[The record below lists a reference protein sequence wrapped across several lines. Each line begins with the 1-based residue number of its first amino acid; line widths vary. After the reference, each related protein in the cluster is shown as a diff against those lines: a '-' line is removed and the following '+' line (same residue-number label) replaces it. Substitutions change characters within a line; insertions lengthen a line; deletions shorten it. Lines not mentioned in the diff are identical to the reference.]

1 MATHHST
8 TDTSTTDTSSSR
20 PLRLLGLMLAAVVL
34 GLPHGLSAQDADAD
48 TILQHIPYEVGVAE
62 PPVEPGTILRAM
74 TLEQAIDRALEN
86 NLDVQSARLG
96 PQIQAYSLGAAEAAF
111 NPSFNATVG
120 HNSSTNQSTSQLDGG
135 REITTDRNTFN
146 FGLSQPLPWY
156 GGELSAS
163 FNNAR
168 TSTDNVFATRNPNYN
183 SNLSFS
189 YTQPLL
195 AGRRIDTQRNQV
207 RTQQVQREIS
217 DVQLR
222 SQIDDITALV
232 RTAYWNL
239 RSQIEQIEI
248 QRRNLAQAEQLLAN
262 NRIRVEQGT
271 MVPMELAQAEAQVAS
286 AQQALL
292 NAEIQWRTQ
301 ERNFKQLVA
310 GGSDDA
316 IFQETINPVDL
327 PEVVEREVDI
337 EAAVEMAL
345 GNRPEVLQ
353 QTMQRE
359 ISEMNLEVSRDN
371 VRPNLNLS
379 ASYSLQGVGGDLFD
393 RDGLGGSPELVQ
405 SGGYR
410 DALSSI
416 GSLDTPTFNVSL
428 NFSYPL
434 GTRAS
439 ELNLEQARLQL
450 RQTDMAMAAQELAIR
465 TEVTNAGMAVSNTF
479 LQLEAARRSREAAER
494 SVEAEL
500 TRFQVG
506 ASTNFQVAAAQDNLT
521 QMRLSELQA
530 TINHINAIAEF
541 ERVQGLGWGNR

>member
-1 MATHHST
+1 MI
-8 TDTSTTDTSSSR
+8 DTSSISGTR
-20 PLRLLGLMLAAVVL
+20 TLGLVLLAAA
-34 GLPHGLSAQDADAD
+34 GLTLPLGLSAQDADAD
-48 TILQHIPYEVGVAE
+48 TILQHIPYEVGTAQ
-62 PPVEPGTILRAM
+62 PPIEPGTTLTSM
-74 TLEQAIDRALEN
+74 TVDQAIDRALES
-86 NLDVQSARLG
+86 NLDLQSARLS
-96 PQIQAYSLGAAEAAF
+96 PEIQAYSLGAAEAAF
-111 NPSFNATVG
+111 NPTFNATFG

-135 REITTDRNTFN
+135 QQITTDRNTFN
-146 FGLSQPLPWY
+146 FSLSQPMPWY
-156 GGELSAS
+156 GGQLSAN

-168 TSTDNVFATRNPNYN
+168 TSTDNIFATRNPNYN
-183 SNLSFS
+183 STLNFS

-195 AGRRIDTQRNQV
+195 AGRRIDNQRNQV
-207 RTQQVQREIS
+207 RTQQVQRQIV
-217 DVQLR
+217 DVQLQG
-222 SQIDDITALV
+222 QIDNITAQV
-232 RTAYWNL
+232 RVAYWNL

-286 AQQALL
+286 AEQALL
-292 NAEIQWRTQ
+292 NAEIQWRNQ
-301 ERNFKQLVA
+301 ERNFKQLIA
-310 GGSDDA
+310 GGSDDP
-316 IFQETINPVDL
+316 IFQATINPVDR
-327 PEVVEREVDI
+327 PEVVERDVDI
-337 EAAVEMAL
+337 EAAVARAL
-345 GNRPEVLQ
+345 QNRPEVLQ
-353 QTMQRE
+353 QSMQRQ

-371 VRPNLNLS
+371 VRPDLNLS
-379 ASYSLQGVGGDLFD
+379 ASYSLQGVGGDLFE
-393 RDGLGGSPELVQ
+393 RDGLGGTPELIQ
-405 SGGYR
+405 AGGYG

-450 RQTDMAMAAQELAIR
+450 RQTDMALAAQELAIS

-506 ASTNFQVAAAQDNLT
+506 ASTNFQVATAQDNLT

-530 TINHINAIAEF
+530 IINHVNAIAEF
-541 ERVQGLGWGNR
+541 ERVQGLGWNDL

>member
-1 MATHHST
+1 MI
-8 TDTSTTDTSSSR
+8 DTSSISGTR
-20 PLRLLGLMLAAVVL
+20 TLGLVLLAAAGL
-34 GLPHGLSAQDADAD
+34 TLPHGLSAQDADAD
-48 TILQHIPYEVGVAE
+48 TILQHIPYEVGTAQ
-62 PPVEPGTILRAM
+62 PPIEPGTTLTSM
-74 TLEQAIDRALEN
+74 TVDQAIDRALES
-86 NLDVQSARLG
+86 NLDLQSARLS
-96 PQIQAYSLGAAEAAF
+96 PEIQAYSLGAAEAAF
-111 NPSFNATVG
+111 NPTFNATFG

-135 REITTDRNTFN
+135 QQITTDRNTFN
-146 FGLSQPLPWY
+146 FSLSQPMPWY
-156 GGELSAS
+156 GGQLSAN

-168 TSTDNVFATRNPNYN
+168 TSTDNIFATRNPNYN
-183 SNLSFS
+183 STLNLS

-195 AGRRIDTQRNQV
+195 AGRRIDNQRNQV
-207 RTQQVQREIS
+207 RTQQVQRQIV
-217 DVQLR
+217 DVQLQG
-222 SQIDDITALV
+222 QIDNITAQV
-232 RTAYWNL
+232 RVAYWNL

-286 AQQALL
+286 AEQALL
-292 NAEIQWRTQ
+292 NAEIQWRNQ
-301 ERNFKQLVA
+301 ERNFKQLIA
-310 GGSDDA
+310 GGSDDP
-316 IFQETINPVDL
+316 IFQATINPVDR
-327 PEVVEREVDI
+327 PEVVERDVDI
-337 EAAVEMAL
+337 EAAVARAL
-345 GNRPEVLQ
+345 QNRPEVLQ
-353 QTMQRE
+353 QSMQRQ

-379 ASYSLQGVGGDLFD
+379 ASYSLQGVGGDLFE
-393 RDGLGGSPELVQ
+393 RDGLGGTPELIQ
-405 SGGYR
+405 AGGYG

-450 RQTDMAMAAQELAIR
+450 RQTDMALAAQELAIS

-506 ASTNFQVAAAQDNLT
+506 ASTNFQVATAQDNLT

-530 TINHINAIAEF
+530 IINHVNAIAEF
-541 ERVQGLGWGNR
+541 ERVQGLGWNDL